1 LNRIA
6 ILGSSLEA
14 LQQGH
19 MSLDENISAKITI
32 YTEDA
37 EPGFPDVG
45 VFEEVELEESL
56 ISIPKGWVGS
66 IPSVVGREE
75 PSALA
80 YSWLCKAM
88 AIRLAERGAQFQLRT
103 SILGIDEKRQE
114 ISFRGGGRV
123 PSGVDYYDELYD
135 YRMEDHI

>member
-1 LNRIA
+1 MNRIV

-19 MSLDENISAKITI
+19 MSLDENISAKIII

-37 EPGFPDVG
+37 EPGFPDVA

-56 ISIPKGWVGS
+56 RSIPEAWVAS
-66 IPSVVGREE
+66 IPSVVGRKDT
-75 PSALA
+75 SAVA

-103 SILGIDEKRQE
+103 AILGIDNKRQE
-114 ISFRGGGRV
+114 ISFRGGGSV
-123 PSGVDYYDELYD
+123 PFGVDEYDELHD
-135 YRMEDHI
+135 FR

>member
-1 LNRIA
+1 MNRIA

-14 LQQGH
+14 LQRGH
-19 MSLDENISAKITI
+19 MCLDENVSAKIMI

-56 ISIPKGWVGS
+56 ISIPEGWVAS

-75 PSALA
+75 PSAVA

-88 AIRLAERGAQFQLRT
+88 AIRLAERGVRFQLRT
-103 SILGIDEKRQE
+103 SILGIDDKRQE
-114 ISFRGGGRV
+114 SSFRGGGRV
-123 PSGVDYYDELYD
+123 PSGVDYYDEVYD
-135 YRMEDHI
+135 YR

>member
-1 LNRIA
+1 
-6 ILGSSLEA
+6 
-14 LQQGH
+14 

-56 ISIPKGWVGS
+56 ISIPKGWVAS

-103 SILGIDEKRQE
+103 SILAIDDKRQE

-135 YRMEDHI
+135 YR

>member
-1 LNRIA
+1 MNRIA

-14 LQQGH
+14 LQRGH
-19 MSLDENISAKITI
+19 MSLDENISAKITS

-56 ISIPKGWVGS
+56 ISIPEGWVAS

-75 PSALA
+75 PSAVA

-88 AIRLAERGAQFQLRT
+88 AIRLAERGVRFQLRT
-103 SILGIDEKRQE
+103 SILGIDDKRQE

-135 YRMEDHI
+135 YR

>member
-1 LNRIA
+1 MNRIA

-45 VFEEVELEESL
+45 MFEEAELEKSL
-56 ISIPKGWVGS
+56 RSIPEGWLVS
-66 IPSVVGREE
+66 IPNVIGRKEA
-75 PSALA
+75 SAVA

-88 AIRLAERGAQFQLRT
+88 AIRLAQRGGQFQVRT
-103 SILGIDEKRQE
+103 SILRIDEKLQE

-123 PSGVDYYDELYD
+123 SSGVDCYDELYD
-135 YRMEDHI
+135 YR

>member
-1 LNRIA
+1 MNRIA

-14 LQQGH
+14 LQRGH
-19 MSLDENISAKITI
+19 MSLDENVSAKITI

-37 EPGFPDVG
+37 EPGFPDIG
-45 VFEEVELEESL
+45 VFEEIELEESL
-56 ISIPKGWVGS
+56 RSIPRGWLAS
-66 IPSVVGREE
+66 IPSVVGRKEA
-75 PSALA
+75 SAVA

-103 SILGIDEKRQE
+103 SILGIDDKHQE

-123 PSGVDYYDELYD
+123 SSGVDCYDELYD
-135 YRMEDHI
+135 YR

>member
-1 LNRIA
+1 MNRIA

-14 LQQGH
+14 LQRGH
-19 MSLDENISAKITI
+19 MCLDENVSAKIMI

-37 EPGFPDVG
+37 EPGFPDIG
-45 VFEEVELEESL
+45 LFEEIELEKSL
-56 ISIPKGWVGS
+56 RCIPGGWVTS
-66 IPSVVGREE
+66 IPSVVGRKEA
-75 PSALA
+75 SAVA

-103 SILGIDEKRQE
+103 SILGIDDKHQE

-123 PSGVDYYDELYD
+123 SSGVDCYDELYD
-135 YRMEDHI
+135 YR

>member
-1 LNRIA
+1 MNRIA
-6 ILGSSLEA
+6 ILGSCLEA

-45 VFEEVELEESL
+45 MFEEAELEKSL
-56 ISIPKGWVGS
+56 RSIPEGWVAS
-66 IPSVVGREE
+66 IPDVIGRKEE
-75 PSALA
+75 SAVA

-88 AIRLAERGAQFQLRT
+88 AIRLAQRGGQFQVRT
-103 SILGIDEKRQE
+103 SILRIDEKLQE

-123 PSGVDYYDELYD
+123 SSGVDCYDELYD
-135 YRMEDHI
+135 YR

>member
-1 LNRIA
+1 MNQIA

-14 LQQGH
+14 LQRGH
-19 MSLDENISAKITI
+19 MSLDENICAKITI

-56 ISIPKGWVGS
+56 RSIPEGWLTS
-66 IPSVVGREE
+66 IPSVVGRKEA
-75 PSALA
+75 SAVA

-103 SILGIDEKRQE
+103 SILGIDDKHQE

-123 PSGVDYYDELYD
+123 SSGVDCYDELYD
-135 YRMEDHI
+135 YR

>member
-1 LNRIA
+1 MNRIV

-56 ISIPKGWVGS
+56 ISIPEGWVAS

-75 PSALA
+75 PSAVA

-88 AIRLAERGAQFQLRT
+88 AIRLAERGVRFQLRT
-103 SILGIDEKRQE
+103 SILGIDDKRQE

-123 PSGVDYYDELYD
+123 PFGVDCYDELYD
-135 YRMEDHI
+135 YR

>member
-1 LNRIA
+1 MNRIA

-19 MSLDENISAKITI
+19 MSLDENISTKITI

-56 ISIPKGWVGS
+56 ISTPEGWVGS

-88 AIRLAERGAQFQLRT
+88 AIRLAERGVRFQLRT
-103 SILGIDEKRQE
+103 SILGIDDKRQE

-135 YRMEDHI
+135 YR

>member
-1 LNRIA
+1 MNRIA

-14 LQQGH
+14 LQRGH
-19 MSLDENISAKITI
+19 MCLDENVSAKIMI

-37 EPGFPDVG
+37 EPGFPDIG
-45 VFEEVELEESL
+45 LFEEIELEKSL
-56 ISIPKGWVGS
+56 RCIPGGWLAS
-66 IPSVVGREE
+66 IPSVVGRKAA
-75 PSALA
+75 SAVA

-103 SILGIDEKRQE
+103 SILGIDDKHQE

-123 PSGVDYYDELYD
+123 SSGVDCYDELYD
-135 YRMEDHI
+135 YR

>member
-1 LNRIA
+1 MNRIA

-14 LQQGH
+14 LQRGH
-19 MSLDENISAKITI
+19 MCLDDNVSAKIMI

-37 EPGFPDVG
+37 EPGFPDIG
-45 VFEEVELEESL
+45 LFEEIELEKSL
-56 ISIPKGWVGS
+56 RCIPGGWLAS
-66 IPSVVGREE
+66 IPSVVGRKEA
-75 PSALA
+75 SAVA

-103 SILGIDEKRQE
+103 SILGIDDKHQE

-123 PSGVDYYDELYD
+123 SSGVDCYDELYD
-135 YRMEDHI
+135 YR

>member
-1 LNRIA
+1 
-6 ILGSSLEA
+6 
-14 LQQGH
+14 
-19 MSLDENISAKITI
+19 MSLDENVSAKITI

-37 EPGFPDVG
+37 EPGFSDVG
-45 VFEEVELEESL
+45 AFEEVELEQSL
-56 ISIPKGWVGS
+56 ISMPMGWVGS

-75 PSALA
+75 PSTLA

-103 SILGIDEKRQE
+103 SILGIDDKRQE

-135 YRMEDHI
+135 YR

>member
-1 LNRIA
+1 
-6 ILGSSLEA
+6 
-14 LQQGH
+14 
-19 MSLDENISAKITI
+19 MSLDENVSAKITI

-37 EPGFPDVG
+37 EPGFSDVG
-45 VFEEVELEESL
+45 AFEEVELEQSL
-56 ISIPKGWVGS
+56 ISIPTGWVGS

-75 PSALA
+75 SSAVA

-103 SILGIDEKRQE
+103 SILGIDDKRQE

-135 YRMEDHI
+135 YR

>member
-1 LNRIA
+1 MNRIV

-37 EPGFPDVG
+37 EPGFSDVG
-45 VFEEVELEESL
+45 AFEEVELEQSL
-56 ISIPKGWVGS
+56 ISMPMGWVGS

-103 SILGIDEKRQE
+103 SILGIDDKRQE

-135 YRMEDHI
+135 YR

>member
-1 LNRIA
+1 MNRIA

-14 LQQGH
+14 LEQGH

-45 VFEEVELEESL
+45 AFEEVELEQSL
-56 ISIPKGWVGS
+56 ISMPMGWVGS

-103 SILGIDEKRQE
+103 SILGIDDKRQE

-135 YRMEDHI
+135 HR

>member
-1 LNRIA
+1 MNRIA

-56 ISIPKGWVGS
+56 ISIPKGWVAS
-66 IPSVVGREE
+66 IPSLVGREE

-103 SILGIDEKRQE
+103 SILGIDDKHQE

-123 PSGVDYYDELYD
+123 SSGVDCYDELYD
-135 YRMEDHI
+135 YR

>member
-1 LNRIA
+1 MNRIA

-103 SILGIDEKRQE
+103 SILGIDDKRQE

-135 YRMEDHI
+135 YR